1 MQMKT
6 FLKLLLIFC
15 FLTFGPASVSAQA
28 LENTDSRYPERKY
41 RRFLLP
47 NKMKVMLISDR
58 TLQRGA
64 ASMTVAVGSM
74 SDPENRYGMAHFL
87 EHMLFLGT
95 EKYPEEGSYQKF
107 VSIHDGFSNAYTADD
122 RTNYHFEIAPDYL
135 EEGLDRFSQFF
146 LGPLFN
152 QELIERELKAVNSEH
167 SKNIPNDFRRI
178 RQVKRKAFVES
189 HPARNFATGTLET
202 LTEVTREELLAF
214 YKSHYSSNRMMLAV
228 AGPQDLDTL
237 QDWVV
242 PRFVSVKNL
251 NLKQIRFSSKY
262 MNSDTRFRLMRVKTI
277 KDTRSLTLM
286 FALPKTLHYYK
297 SQPLGMLGFL
307 LGHEGKGS
315 LLSLLKRENL
325 ATGLS
330 AGGGES
336 NNSFSSFEVKIQLT
350 PKGLRNYKKIIRN
363 VFQYLSLLRKS
374 GLPHYV
380 YEEVKRMSE
389 LDYRFAEKPEGTSLV
404 NVFSTLMMYYPFR
417 TVEIAPYMITEFKPR
432 IFDSML
438 YSLTPNNMLA
448 VLAARDVKTSMK
460 EEFYGVEYALTYTE
474 PALVKKWRNAKTRT
488 ALKLPES
495 NIFLPESLDI
505 LSYKGRI
512 QLTHQTLKGLE
523 KEGLSPGLLKRLEF
537 FKGKY
542 WSSLDEILNSVEAT
556 SGTENTDELREV
568 LRKHVLGKPQILQ
581 DDQYGKIWFQQ
592 DFRFETPKAHL
603 TFRINTPQVYSSPRN
618 AVLSQL
624 YTDAISEGLNEFG
637 YPVRLAGLEY
647 GINVDKKGIIL
658 TFSGY
663 SDRIL
668 ELIKKVSG
676 RLKGI
681 TIDKKTFNTLK
692 EVRARRYQNFH
703 FQQPFQQAFYYRS
716 LLLEGRKFSIMDY
729 EKAIK
734 KISLND
740 VKKFAD
746 KIYDRIYI
754 EGLAYG
760 NLRQEPVMEAAKVL
774 RQNLAG
780 KPLPEA
786 ERFRESVIQV
796 PSGKSH
802 AFTRKMQVDN
812 SALVMETQIGQLS
825 PELQGAL
832 LVIDNLMQPQFY
844 NELRTSQQLGYIVN
858 SGMTLL
864 EKTLGLIFMVQSGE
878 YDAEI
883 LEKRIDVFLLNF
895 FESLK
900 ELSEEEFSKIKK
912 SVLHSKLQKSTSVS
926 GEAERLFT
934 IAFERNAEFDLNS
947 ESIKA
952 IEQLK
957 MEDILQAVDS
967 YLLPS
972 RQRRLILRMSGKNH
986 LEGVSEGE
994 PIVSIA
1000 EFKQLYSCPENCL
1013 P

>member
-1 MQMKT
+1 
-6 FLKLLLIFC
+6 
-15 FLTFGPASVSAQA
+15 
-28 LENTDSRYPERKY
+28 
-41 RRFLLP
+41 
-47 NKMKVMLISDR
+47 
-58 TLQRGA
+58 
-64 ASMTVAVGSM
+64 
-74 SDPENRYGMAHFL
+74 
-87 EHMLFLGT
+87 
-95 EKYPEEGSYQKF
+95 
-107 VSIHDGFSNAYTADD
+107 
-122 RTNYHFEIAPDYL
+122 
-135 EEGLDRFSQFF
+135 
-146 LGPLFN
+146 
-152 QELIERELKAVNSEH
+152 
-167 SKNIPNDFRRI
+167 
-178 RQVKRKAFVES
+178 
-189 HPARNFATGTLET
+189 
-202 LTEVTREELLAF
+202 
-214 YKSHYSSNRMMLAV
+214 
-228 AGPQDLDTL
+228 
-237 QDWVV
+237 
-242 PRFVSVKNL
+242 
-251 NLKQIRFSSKY
+251 
-262 MNSDTRFRLMRVKTI
+262 
-277 KDTRSLTLM
+277 
-286 FALPKTLHYYK
+286 
-297 SQPLGMLGFL
+297 
-307 LGHEGKGS
+307 
-315 LLSLLKRENL
+315 
-325 ATGLS
+325 
-330 AGGGES
+330 
-336 NNSFSSFEVKIQLT
+336 
-350 PKGLRNYKKIIRN
+350 
-363 VFQYLSLLRKS
+363 
-374 GLPHYV
+374 
-380 YEEVKRMSE
+380 
-389 LDYRFAEKPEGTSLV
+389 
-404 NVFSTLMMYYPFR
+404 
-417 TVEIAPYMITEFKPR
+417 
-432 IFDSML
+432 
-438 YSLTPNNMLA
+438 MLA

-512 QLTHQTLKGLE
+512 KLTHQTLKGLE
-523 KEGLSPGLLKRLEF
+523 QERLSLGLLKRIELS
-537 FKGKY
+537 KGKY
-542 WSSLDEILNSVEAT
+542 WSSL
-556 SGTENTDELREV
+556 
-568 LRKHVLGKPQILQ
+568 
-581 DDQYGKIWFQQ
+581 FQQ

-603 TFRINTPQVYSSPRN
+603 TFRINTSQVYSSPRN

-676 RLKGI
+676 RLKEI

-754 EGLAYG
+754 DGLAYG

-774 RQNLAG
+774 RQKLAG
-780 KPLPEA
+780 KPLPEP

-802 AFTRKMQVDN
+802 VFTRKMQVEN
-812 SALVMETQIGQLS
+812 SAVVLETQIGQLS

-832 LVIDNLMQPQFY
+832 LVIDNLIQPQFY

-883 LEKRIDVFLLNF
+883 LEKRIDVFLLKF

-900 ELSEEEFSKIKK
+900 ELPEAEFTKIKK

>member
-1 MQMKT
+1 
-6 FLKLLLIFC
+6 
-15 FLTFGPASVSAQA
+15 
-28 LENTDSRYPERKY
+28 
-41 RRFLLP
+41 
-47 NKMKVMLISDR
+47 
-58 TLQRGA
+58 
-64 ASMTVAVGSM
+64 
-74 SDPENRYGMAHFL
+74 
-87 EHMLFLGT
+87 
-95 EKYPEEGSYQKF
+95 
-107 VSIHDGFSNAYTADD
+107 
-122 RTNYHFEIAPDYL
+122 
-135 EEGLDRFSQFF
+135 
-146 LGPLFN
+146 
-152 QELIERELKAVNSEH
+152 
-167 SKNIPNDFRRI
+167 
-178 RQVKRKAFVES
+178 
-189 HPARNFATGTLET
+189 
-202 LTEVTREELLAF
+202 
-214 YKSHYSSNRMMLAV
+214 
-228 AGPQDLDTL
+228 
-237 QDWVV
+237 
-242 PRFVSVKNL
+242 
-251 NLKQIRFSSKY
+251 
-262 MNSDTRFRLMRVKTI
+262 
-277 KDTRSLTLM
+277 
-286 FALPKTLHYYK
+286 
-297 SQPLGMLGFL
+297 
-307 LGHEGKGS
+307 
-315 LLSLLKRENL
+315 
-325 ATGLS
+325 
-330 AGGGES
+330 
-336 NNSFSSFEVKIQLT
+336 
-350 PKGLRNYKKIIRN
+350 
-363 VFQYLSLLRKS
+363 
-374 GLPHYV
+374 
-380 YEEVKRMSE
+380 VKRMSE

-512 QLTHQTLKGLE
+512 KLTHQTLKGLE
-523 KEGLSPGLLKRLEF
+523 QEGLSPGLLKRIELS
-537 FKGKY
+537 KGKY
-542 WSSLDEILNSVEAT
+542 WSSLDEILNSVDAT
-556 SGTENTDELREV
+556 SGTGNTDALREL
-568 LRKHVLGKPQILQ
+568 LRKHVLGDPQVLQ
-581 DDQYGKIWFQQ
+581 DDEYGKIWFQQ

-681 TIDKKTFNTLK
+681 TIDKKTFNALK
-692 EVRARRYQNFH
+692 EVRARLYQNFH

-774 RQNLAG
+774 RQKLAG

-883 LEKRIDVFLLNF
+883 LEKRIDVFLLKF

-900 ELSEEEFSKIKK
+900 ELPEAEFTKIKK

-957 MEDILQAVDS
+957 MEDILHAVES

-986 LEGVSEGE
+986 PEGVSEGE
-994 PIVSIA
+994 PIFSIA
-1000 EFKQLYSCPENCL
+1000 EFKQLYSCPGNCM

>member
-1 MQMKT
+1 MKN
-6 FLKLLLIFC
+6 FLKLILILLFFAI
-15 FLTFGPASVSAQA
+15 GPLSASAQA
-28 LENTDSRYPERKY
+28 LQNSDSRYPERKY

-58 TLQRGA
+58 TLQHGA

-107 VSIHDGFSNAYTADD
+107 VSIHDGFSNAFTADD

-146 LGPLFN
+146 LAPLFN

-178 RQVKRKAFVES
+178 RQVKRKAFLED
-189 HPARNFATGTLET
+189 HPARNFATGSLET
-202 LTEVTREELLAF
+202 LADVNREELLDF
-214 YKSHYSSNRMMLAV
+214 YNSHYSSNRMMLAV

-237 QDWVV
+237 QDWVL

-251 NLKQIRFSSKY
+251 KLNQIKFPSKY
-262 MNSDTRFRLMRVKTI
+262 MNSDTRFRLMKVKTI

-286 FALPKTLHYYK
+286 FPLPKTLHYYK

-315 LLSLLKRENL
+315 LLSLLKRENF

-350 PKGLRNYKKIIRN
+350 PKGIRNYKKIIQN

-380 YEEVKRMSE
+380 FDEVKRMSE
-389 LDYRFAEKPEGTSLV
+389 LDYRFAEKSEGTSLV

-417 TVEIAPYMITEFKPR
+417 TVEIAPYIITDFKPR

-438 YSLTPNNMLA
+438 YSLSPNNMLA
-448 VLAARDVKTSMK
+448 VLAARDLKTSMK
-460 EEFYGVEYALTYTE
+460 EEYYGVEYEMTYSD
-474 PALVKKWRNAKTRT
+474 PKLVKKWRNAKINNAMT
-488 ALKLPES
+488 LPES

-505 LSYKGRI
+505 LPYNGRI
-512 QLTHQTLKGLE
+512 KLTHQTMKGLE
-523 KEGLSPGLLKRLEF
+523 QEKLTQGLLNKLASL
-537 FKGKY
+537 KGKL
-542 WSSLDEILNSVEAT
+542 WSSLNEILSSIDAF
-556 SGTENTDELREV
+556 SGTENFVEKREI
-568 LRKHVLGKPQILQ
+568 LRKHVIGEPQVLQ
-581 DDQYGKIWFQQ
+581 DDKHGKIWFQQ

-603 TFRINTPQVYSSPRN
+603 KFRINTPHVYSSPRN

-637 YPVRLAGLEY
+637 YPVKLAGLEY

-676 RLKGI
+676 RLKEI
-681 TIDKKTFNTLK
+681 TIDKKTFETLK

-716 LLLEGRKFSIMDY
+716 LLLKGRKFSIMDY
-729 EKAIK
+729 EKVIK
-734 KISLND
+734 KLSLND
-740 VKKFAD
+740 LKNFPD
-746 KIYDRIYI
+746 NLYERIYI
-754 EGLAYG
+754 EGFAFG
-760 NLRQEPVMEAAKVL
+760 NLLQEPVMEAAKVL
-774 RQNLAG
+774 RQKLAG
-780 KPLPEA
+780 KTLPEP
-786 ERFRESVIQV
+786 EFFRESVIQIQT
-796 PSGKSH
+796 GKSH
-802 AFTRKMQVDN
+802 SYTRKMQVDN

-825 PELQGAL
+825 PKLQGIL
-832 LVIDNLMQPQFY
+832 LVIDNLIQPQFY

-858 SGMTLL
+858 SGITSLD
-864 EKTLGLIFMVQSGE
+864 KTLGLIFMVQSGE
-878 YDAEI
+878 YNAEI
-883 LEKRIDVFLLNF
+883 LEKRINVFLLNF
-895 FESLK
+895 FDSLNA
-900 ELSEEEFSKIKK
+900 LSEEEFSKIKK

-926 GEAERLFT
+926 GEAERLFS

-947 ESIKA
+947 ENIKA
-952 IEQLK
+952 IDQLK
-957 MEDILQAVDS
+957 KEDIIQAVEI
-967 YLLPS
+967 YLMPS
-972 RQRRLILRMSGKNH
+972 RYRKLILRMIGKNH
-986 LEGVSEGE
+986 LEGESEGE
-994 PIVSIA
+994 PIFSIS
-1000 EFKQLYSCPENCL
+1000 EFKNLYACPKNCL

>member
-1 MQMKT
+1 
-6 FLKLLLIFC
+6 
-15 FLTFGPASVSAQA
+15 
-28 LENTDSRYPERKY
+28 
-41 RRFLLP
+41 
-47 NKMKVMLISDR
+47 
-58 TLQRGA
+58 
-64 ASMTVAVGSM
+64 
-74 SDPENRYGMAHFL
+74 
-87 EHMLFLGT
+87 
-95 EKYPEEGSYQKF
+95 
-107 VSIHDGFSNAYTADD
+107 
-122 RTNYHFEIAPDYL
+122 
-135 EEGLDRFSQFF
+135 
-146 LGPLFN
+146 
-152 QELIERELKAVNSEH
+152 
-167 SKNIPNDFRRI
+167 
-178 RQVKRKAFVES
+178 
-189 HPARNFATGTLET
+189 
-202 LTEVTREELLAF
+202 
-214 YKSHYSSNRMMLAV
+214 
-228 AGPQDLDTL
+228 
-237 QDWVV
+237 
-242 PRFVSVKNL
+242 
-251 NLKQIRFSSKY
+251 
-262 MNSDTRFRLMRVKTI
+262 
-277 KDTRSLTLM
+277 
-286 FALPKTLHYYK
+286 
-297 SQPLGMLGFL
+297 
-307 LGHEGKGS
+307 
-315 LLSLLKRENL
+315 
-325 ATGLS
+325 
-330 AGGGES
+330 
-336 NNSFSSFEVKIQLT
+336 
-350 PKGLRNYKKIIRN
+350 
-363 VFQYLSLLRKS
+363 
-374 GLPHYV
+374 
-380 YEEVKRMSE
+380 MSE

-512 QLTHQTLKGLE
+512 KLTHQTLKGLE
-523 KEGLSPGLLKRLEF
+523 QEGLSPGLLKRIELS
-537 FKGKY
+537 KGKY
-542 WSSLDEILNSVEAT
+542 WSSLDEILNSVDAT
-556 SGTENTDELREV
+556 SGTGNTDALREL
-568 LRKHVLGKPQILQ
+568 LRKHVLGEPQVLQ
-581 DDQYGKIWFQQ
+581 DDEYGKIWFQQ

-774 RQNLAG
+774 RQKLAG

-883 LEKRIDVFLLNF
+883 LEKRIDVFLLKF

-900 ELSEEEFSKIKK
+900 ELPEAEFTKIKK

-952 IEQLK
+952 IEKLK
-957 MEDILQAVDS
+957 MEDILHAVES

>member
-1 MQMKT
+1 MLMKT
-6 FLKLLLIFC
+6 FLKLILFFC
-15 FLTFGPASVSAQA
+15 FLTFCTASVIAQA
-28 LENTDSRYPERKY
+28 LETTDSRYPERKY

-74 SDPENRYGMAHFL
+74 SDPEERYGMAHFL

-122 RTNYHFEIAPDYL
+122 RTNYHFEISSDYL

-178 RQVKRKAFVES
+178 RQVKRKAFVEN
-189 HPARNFATGTLET
+189 HPVRNFATGTLET
-202 LTEVTREELLAF
+202 LADVSREELLAF
-214 YKSHYSSNRMMLAV
+214 YKKHYSSNRMMLAV

-237 QDWVV
+237 YDWVV
-242 PRFVSVKNL
+242 PRFVSVKNHNL
-251 NLKQIRFSSKY
+251 NQIRFSSKY
-262 MNSDTRFRLMRVKTI
+262 MNLDTRFRLMRVKTI

-286 FALPKTLHYYK
+286 FSLPKTLHYYK

-315 LLSLLKRENL
+315 LLSLLKKQNL

-350 PKGLRNYKKIIRN
+350 PKGLRNYKKVIQN

-380 YEEVKRMSE
+380 FDEVKRMSE
-389 LDYRFAEKPEGTSLV
+389 LDFKFAEKPEGTSLV

-417 TVEIAPYMITEFKPR
+417 TVEIAPYIITDFKPR

-438 YSLTPNNMLA
+438 YSLSPNNMLA
-448 VLAARDVKTSMK
+448 ILAARDLKTSMK
-460 EEFYGVEYALTYTE
+460 EEFYGVEYALTFSE
-474 PALVKKWRNAKTRT
+474 PKLLKKWGNAKTNNS
-488 ALKLPES
+488 LKLPES

-505 LSYKGRI
+505 LPFKGRI
-512 QLTHQTLKGLE
+512 KLTHQTLKGLE
-523 KEGLSPGLLKRLEF
+523 QEGLSQGLLKKLESL
-537 FKGKY
+537 KGKF
-542 WSSLDEILNSVEAT
+542 WNSLDVILNTVDASFKK
-556 SGTENTDELREV
+556 ENFGEKREL
-568 LRKHVLGKPQILQ
+568 LRKHVIGEPYILK
-581 DDQYGKIWFQQ
+581 DDKHGKIWFQQ
-592 DFRFETPKAHL
+592 DFRFVTPKAHL
-603 TFRINTPQVYSSPRN
+603 KFRINTHKVYSSPRN

-624 YTDAISEGLNEFG
+624 YADVINEELNEFG
-637 YPVRLAGLEY
+637 YPVRLAGLEF
-647 GINVDKKGIIL
+647 GINVNKKGIIL

-663 SDRIL
+663 SNRIF
-668 ELIKKVSG
+668 ELIREVSS
-676 RLKGI
+676 RLKEI
-681 TIDKKTFNTLK
+681 TIDKKTFKALK
-692 EVRARRYQNFH
+692 EVRVRRYQNFH

-716 LLLEGRKFSIMDY
+716 LLLEGRKFSIMEY
-729 EKAIK
+729 EKEIK

-746 KIYDRIYI
+746 EIFEQIFI

-760 NLRQEPVMEAAKVL
+760 NLRKEPVIKSVKVL
-774 RQNLAG
+774 LQNLAG
-780 KPLPEA
+780 KQLSE
-786 ERFRESVIQV
+786 EKHFRESVLQV

-802 AFTRKMQVDN
+802 AFTRIMQVDN
-812 SALVMETQIGQLS
+812 SALVMEAQVGQLS

-832 LVIDNLMQPQFY
+832 LIIDSLMQPQFY

-858 SGMTLL
+858 SGITLL
-864 EKTLGLIFMVQSGE
+864 EKTLSLIFMVQSGE
-878 YDAEI
+878 YDVEI
-883 LEKRIDVFLLNF
+883 LEKRIDVFLLKF
-895 FESLK
+895 FKSLN
-900 ELSEEEFSKIKK
+900 ELSEAEFNKIKR
-912 SVLHSKLQKSTSVS
+912 SVLNSKLQKSTSVS
-926 GEAERLFT
+926 SEAERLFD
-934 IAFERNAEFDLNS
+934 IAFERKAEFDFNS
-947 ESIKA
+947 ENIKA

-957 MEDILQAVDS
+957 KEDIIKAVKIN
-967 YLLPS
+967 LLPS
-972 RQRRLILRMSGKNH
+972 KQRKLILRMIGKNH
-986 LEGVSEGE
+986 PKGESVGE
-994 PIVSIA
+994 PIVSVS
-1000 EFKQLYSCPENCL
+1000 EFKKLYKCPKNCL

>member
-1 MQMKT
+1 
-6 FLKLLLIFC
+6 
-15 FLTFGPASVSAQA
+15 
-28 LENTDSRYPERKY
+28 
-41 RRFLLP
+41 
-47 NKMKVMLISDR
+47 
-58 TLQRGA
+58 
-64 ASMTVAVGSM
+64 
-74 SDPENRYGMAHFL
+74 
-87 EHMLFLGT
+87 
-95 EKYPEEGSYQKF
+95 
-107 VSIHDGFSNAYTADD
+107 
-122 RTNYHFEIAPDYL
+122 
-135 EEGLDRFSQFF
+135 
-146 LGPLFN
+146 
-152 QELIERELKAVNSEH
+152 
-167 SKNIPNDFRRI
+167 
-178 RQVKRKAFVES
+178 
-189 HPARNFATGTLET
+189 
-202 LTEVTREELLAF
+202 
-214 YKSHYSSNRMMLAV
+214 
-228 AGPQDLDTL
+228 
-237 QDWVV
+237 
-242 PRFVSVKNL
+242 
-251 NLKQIRFSSKY
+251 
-262 MNSDTRFRLMRVKTI
+262 
-277 KDTRSLTLM
+277 
-286 FALPKTLHYYK
+286 
-297 SQPLGMLGFL
+297 
-307 LGHEGKGS
+307 
-315 LLSLLKRENL
+315 
-325 ATGLS
+325 
-330 AGGGES
+330 
-336 NNSFSSFEVKIQLT
+336 
-350 PKGLRNYKKIIRN
+350 
-363 VFQYLSLLRKS
+363 
-374 GLPHYV
+374 
-380 YEEVKRMSE
+380 MSE

-438 YSLTPNNMLA
+438 YSLSPNNMLA

-460 EEFYGVEYALTYTE
+460 EEFYGVEYALTYTDPE
-474 PALVKKWRNAKTRT
+474 LVKKWRNAKTNN

-505 LSYKGRI
+505 LPYKGRI

-523 KEGLSPGLLKRLEF
+523 QEGLSPGFLKRLESL
-537 FKGKY
+537 KGKF
-542 WSSLDEILNSVEAT
+542 WSSLDEILSSVDAA
-556 SGTENTDELREV
+556 SGTENSDELREV
-568 LRKHVLGKPQILQ
+568 LRKHVLGDPQVLQ
-581 DDQYGKIWFQQ
+581 DDHHGKIWFQQ

-647 GINVDKKGIIL
+647 SINVNKKGIIL

-676 RLKGI
+676 RLKEI

-774 RQNLAG
+774 RQKLAG

-802 AFTRKMQVDN
+802 AFTRKMQVEN
-812 SALVMETQIGQLS
+812 SALVLETQIGQLS

-832 LVIDNLMQPQFY
+832 LVIDNLIQPQFY

-947 ESIKA
+947 ENIKA

-957 MEDILQAVDS
+957 MEDIIQAVDS

-986 LEGVSEGE
+986 PEGESEGE
-994 PIVSIA
+994 PIYSIA
-1000 EFKQLYSCPENCL
+1000 EFKKLYTCPENCL